1 VTTGATLL
9 RNEKAARVCRFGAL
23 GLLLAMAPPLPAAD
37 ALTVPGFHVAGR
49 GKEAWTMLLGSF
61 GLRPQAEADARVL
74 VVSKDEAARGRHL
87 AAGEAGRVLIV
98 EGDSPAAREAGFRA
112 TSRRVRVA
120 QVRDV
125 HNPDLPIV
133 WKHGVKLPVF
143 EVPAGARVVAEDR
156 ETHAPLMAVRKS
168 GSGGV
173 LWLATSPGPQGY
185 ERFPY
190 VLQALAEAGASPA
203 FESRRL
209 WAFYDSAYQREVPP
223 KALARQWRQ
232 MGLAAVHVG
241 AWDYFESGVEAD
253 AFLRRLIDACHD
265 EGILVYAWL
274 ELPHVSTEFW
284 NAHPAWRER
293 TATLRD
299 AAVDWRLL
307 MNLANPECS
316 QAVAQGIRKMLK
328 RFDWDGVNLAELYF
342 DGTEGVRRPEDLT
355 PMNDDVRREVRDAY
369 GFDPLQLFSGRPR
382 DPRQLRQFLDY
393 RADLAARL
401 QEWWIDELERARG
414 ENPDLDLVLTHV
426 DDRFDTT
433 MRDAVG
439 ADAQR
444 LLKVLD
450 THDLTFVI
458 EDPGTVWHLGPGRY
472 SVIADK
478 YRPLTPRQD
487 RLAVDINVV
496 ERSEAWPTLQQ
507 TGAEIAEL
515 VHVAA
520 ESFARVMFY
529 YTGSIRPVDAPLLP
543 AAAATVARSEPSGDG
558 WVIESRHGV
567 GLRWTGPVTLDGEPW
582 PVRDP
587 ERVWVPPGRHLV
599 RPSTVATPVRATD
612 FNGTLRGAQVR
623 PDGIEILY
631 ASDSRAFVRLDRKPL
646 RLLVDGR
653 EAPLRASATGVVR
666 LPRGSHA
673 ARVVVGDAQ

>member
-1 VTTGATLL
+1 VSVL
-9 RNEKAARVCRFGAL
+9 RNGRVSTRVCRLCAL
-23 GLLLAMAPPLPAAD
+23 ALFLAVGPPLRAAEVL
-37 ALTVPGFHVAGR
+37 AVPGFHVTGR
-49 GKEAWTMLLGSF
+49 DAAAWTMLLGSF
-61 GLRPQAEADARVL
+61 GLRPQAESDARVL
-74 VVSKDEAARGRHL
+74 VVSRVDAAKAGTPAA
-87 AAGEAGRVLIV
+87 AAGRILIV
-98 EGDSPAAREAGFRA
+98 EGDSPAARELGFRA
-112 TSRRVRVA
+112 TRRRVGVRE
-120 QVRDV
+120 VRDV
-125 HNPDLPIV
+125 HDPKLPIV
-133 WKHGVKLPVF
+133 WKHAVSLPFF
-143 EVPAGARVVAEDR
+143 EVPAEARVVAEDR
-156 ETHAPLMAVRKS
+156 QSHAPLMAVQKR

-173 LWLATSPGPQGY
+173 LWLATSPGPEGY

-209 WAFYDSAYQREVPP
+209 WAFYDSAYQREIAPE
-223 KALARQWRQ
+223 ALARQWRQ
-232 MGLAAVHVG
+232 MGLAAIHVG
-241 AWDYFESGVEAD
+241 GWDFFEPGDEAD

-265 EGILVYAWL
+265 EGVLVYAWL

-284 NAHPAWRER
+284 NRHPAWRER

-316 QAVAQGIRKMLK
+316 QAVAQGIRKMLE

-342 DGTEGVRRPEDLT
+342 DGTEGVKRPQDLT

-369 GFDPLQLFSGRPR
+369 GFDPLQLFSGPSR
-382 DPRQLRQFLDY
+382 DPRQLRQFLGY

-401 QEWWIDELERARG
+401 QEWWIDELERARAG
-414 ENPDLDLVLTHV
+414 SPDLDLVLTHV
-426 DDRFDTT
+426 DDRFDTS

-439 ADAQR
+439 ADAER

-520 ESFARVMFY
+520 ESFARVAFY
-529 YTGSIRPVDAPLLP
+529 HTGSIRPVDAPLLP

-558 WVIESRHGV
+558 LVIESRYGV
-567 GLRWTGPVTLDGEPW
+567 GVRWAGPVTLDGKPW

-587 ERVWVPPGRHLV
+587 ARVWLPPGRHVL
-599 RPSTVATPVRATD
+599 RPSPVATPVHAAD
-612 FNGTLRGAQVR
+612 FNGTLRGAEIR
-623 PDGIEILY
+623 SDGIEISY

-673 ARVVVGDAQ
+673 ARVVVGP